1 MTLGVA
7 QTGRAM
13 PRLYLVR
20 HAKPA
25 ASWGKDTDPGLDA
38 TGIAQARATAEG
50 VAGSLS
56 RLPLYTSPLRRCRET
71 AEPLAQ
77 LWFCQAE
84 LMPEVAEIPSPPLDL
99 TARHD
104 WLIAAMRGT
113 WQQLHA
119 NAPRG
124 SIDYL
129 AWRKQL
135 LDALLAIDHDC
146 VICTHFIAL
155 NVAVGAAQCR
165 DEVVCFLP
173 DYASVTVLGNDDGC
187 LRVIELGRQA
197 ETLVLARK

>member
-1 MTLGVA
+1 
-7 QTGRAM
+7 M

-25 ASWGKDTDPGLDA
+25 ASWGLDPDPGLDD
-38 TGIAQARATAEG
+38 TGIAQARATAQEL
-50 VAGSLS
+50 AGSLS
-56 RLPLYTSPLRRCRET
+56 CLPLYTSPMRRCRET
-71 AEPLAQ
+71 AEPLGQ
-77 LWFCQAE
+77 LWFCAAE
-84 LMPEVAEIPSPPLDL
+84 PMPVVAEIPSPPLDL
-99 TARHD
+99 ASRHD
-104 WLIAAMRGT
+104 WLIAAMRGS
-113 WQQLHA
+113 WKQLHA
-119 NAPRG
+119 NAPAG

-135 LDALLAIDHDC
+135 VDALLAIDRDC

-155 NVAVGAAQCR
+155 NVAVGAAQRR

-173 DYASVTVLGNDDGC
+173 DYASVSVLEIDKRR

>member
-1 MTLGVA
+1 
-7 QTGRAM
+7 M

-25 ASWGKDTDPGLDA
+25 ASWGEDPDPGLDA
-38 TGIAQARATAEG
+38 TGIAQARATAEDL
-50 VAGSLS
+50 AGSLS
-56 RLPLYTSPLRRCRET
+56 RLPLYTSPMRRCRET

-77 LWFCQAE
+77 LWFCEAE
-84 LMPEVAEIPSPPLDL
+84 LMPAVAEIPSPPLDL
-99 TARHD
+99 ASRHD

-119 NAPRG
+119 DAPRG

-129 AWRKQL
+129 LWRKQV
-135 LDALLAIDHDC
+135 LDALLAIDRDC

-155 NVAVGAAQCR
+155 NVAVGAAQRR
-165 DEVVCFLP
+165 DEVVCFRP
-173 DYASVTVLGNDDGC
+173 DYASVTVVEIENGT